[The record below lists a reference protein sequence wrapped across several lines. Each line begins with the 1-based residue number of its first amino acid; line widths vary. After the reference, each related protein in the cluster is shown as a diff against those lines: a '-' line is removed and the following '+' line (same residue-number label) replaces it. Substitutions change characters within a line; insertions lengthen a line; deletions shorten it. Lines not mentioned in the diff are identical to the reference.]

1 MITNNNFEKN
11 KYHFFFIFIL
21 SLNYLFP
28 LIVFKE
34 ITLFYHD
41 VLDIGVVYFH
51 ILGKYFSGEKES
63 IELFLN
69 GNLKIEYLRH
79 WLKPYTQIYTIFNTE
94 LAYWITEILI
104 KTTAYISF
112 FVLSKKISKNLF
124 ISSLRGAMF
133 AALHPGFIEGFGTAI
148 FPYLLYLILFKEKLR
163 VKDYLII
170 IFFGFNNDLVRDIF
184 YFPVMAANIFSA
196 AAVE

>member
-1 MITNNNFEKN
+1 M
-11 KYHFFFIFIL
+11 
-21 SLNYLFP
+21 
-28 LIVFKE
+28 
-34 ITLFYHD
+34 
-41 VLDIGVVYFH
+41 LDIGVVYFH

-112 FVLSKKISKNLF
+112 FVLSKK
-124 ISSLRGAMF
+124 
-133 AALHPGFIEGFGTAI
+133 
-148 FPYLLYLILFKEKLR
+148 
-163 VKDYLII
+163 
-170 IFFGFNNDLVRDIF
+170 
-184 YFPVMAANIFSA
+184 NI
-196 AAVE
+196 